1 MDVSAAERDFS
12 PSPGEVLASSTPSP
26 EAATSI
32 NIRTRRQ
39 SVRSRRSQLLD
50 NHNAQPTTSLTE
62 PRPGPQ
68 LQPRPS
74 KMSLFGLFSRPKVEK
89 ARGYAE
95 QGLTAPASLN
105 LKHANASKMT
115 FTTRSEHEDVV
126 GELQP
131 RTPSA
136 FSFRT
141 HLSRPPSRAT
151 DRAPTPALP
160 SGKGNP
166 FEAPPLFQAY
176 PQSIKQATLQVSTMS
191 AETVLQKSKN
201 RRAGGLP
208 VELLPRGSIEDRGSI
223 ETRRTAKTTFR
234 HVAHVS
240 IGHIELPKKILILVA
255 SGYLLQY
262 AETGPS
268 NRLPER
274 VLQLGKESAA
284 FVCDLI
290 PGKHHVLQI
299 SQAVDQQGVLLATSG
314 SIFSKWS
321 LRNTPAKRMTP
332 NLLLVMHDVTE
343 MDSWMTAIRD
353 EIAIL
358 GGGVDSRPETY
369 ARPERKGSRDE
380 SEEATRSSSRLHRAQ
395 LRSNP
400 SKVSLVSTTID
411 ESPDSLAIPTR
422 RIEEDERSEV
432 GTIDEIEE
440 EAARLTEE
448 PISPSNPEKEHD
460 TQSIRSNATSMD
472 QQRLNSLRSSQ
483 RISHSTMATTIGSSR
498 TNSLCGSPPSED
510 TINGGSESS
519 TESNEP
525 KSPYRSLSS
534 YASAVARRRTAMPLT
549 SKKELK
555 LPLPNLA
562 AQINPQP
569 SLNAGTDSP
578 TTGHMSPLPKSVSP
592 RKLAVAA
599 SEPDL
604 RAAAAKAKHDSH
616 MPAPPTLF
624 EETERPQSIVGE
636 LPSPLALT
644 SERMP
649 TRRMSSL
656 MQSRSYRRQS
666 QQSFSL
672 PLKINPSTPQNRPP
686 TRQENRGS
694 FNTVEE
700 GKGEPLVHTLTAKID
715 LARSPQPSRT
725 PSGRLSLFPSQVSSP
740 PMHSPALPDPTQ
752 QVPSNATASHNQP
765 QQSRS
770 GPMQRPSSMQVRSD
784 PALFLR
790 GLRIRTSTHGPPPA
804 NTAAATQ
811 NTRSFAAPP
820 IRSLKPSRSTSTL
833 LSTAIKPL
841 PSPQPSASSP
851 TDPFLPQSQPFA
863 QQGADS
869 TGFAAGIGLGDSRRG
884 TGAAGAAAECAVA
897 YFAAGVA
904 VGGGFGGI
912 GGGVG
917 EVAGGVEDGVEDGF
931 EGGVQG
937 GESDDGDVG
946 ADWGGCGV
954 GDKGV
959 MDVASLGVSGFGG
972 GIYEWLTLNGRFGKG
987 IGIVDVEGPY
997 MIPICVT

>member
-1 MDVSAAERDFS
+1 
-12 PSPGEVLASSTPSP
+12 
-26 EAATSI
+26 
-32 NIRTRRQ
+32 
-39 SVRSRRSQLLD
+39 
-50 NHNAQPTTSLTE
+50 
-62 PRPGPQ
+62 
-68 LQPRPS
+68 
-74 KMSLFGLFSRPKVEK
+74 MSLFGLFSRPKVEK

-115 FTTRSEHEDVV
+115 FATRSEHEDVV

-136 FSFRT
+136 FSFRI
-141 HLSRPPSRAT
+141 HLARPASRAT
-151 DRAPTPALP
+151 DRAPTPAFP
-160 SGKGNP
+160 PGKGIP

-176 PQSIKQATLQVSTMS
+176 PQSIKQATLQVSTMT

-201 RRAGGLP
+201 RKAGGLS
-208 VELLPRGSIEDRGSI
+208 VEPPPRGSTDDRGSI

-274 VLQLGKESAA
+274 VLQLGRESAA

-380 SEEATRSSSRLHRAQ
+380 TEESTRSSSRIQRAQ
-395 LRSNP
+395 MRSNP

-411 ESPDSLAIPTR
+411 ESPDSLAVPPR
-422 RIEEDERSEV
+422 RIEEDEKSEV

-448 PISPSNPEKEHD
+448 PTCPPTPEKEHD
-460 TQSIRSNATSMD
+460 AQSIRSTATSMD

-483 RISHSTMATTIGSSR
+483 RIFHSTVATTIGSSR

-510 TINGGSESS
+510 VSNGGSESS

-549 SKKELK
+549 SKKERK
-555 LPLPNLA
+555 LPLLNLA
-562 AQINPQP
+562 AQTNPQP
-569 SLNAGTDSP
+569 SLNADTDSP

-604 RAAAAKAKHDSH
+604 RAAAARAKHDSH
-616 MPAPPTLF
+616 MPTPATLF

-649 TRRMSSL
+649 NRRMSSL
-656 MQSRSYRRQS
+656 MQGRSCRRQS

-694 FNTVEE
+694 FNNVEE

-715 LARSPQPSRT
+715 LARGTQPSRT

-740 PMHSPALPDPTQ
+740 LMHSPAMPDPSQ
-752 QVPSNATASHNQP
+752 QPTSAAATSHIQP
-765 QQSRS
+765 PQSHRS
-770 GPMQRPSSMQVRSD
+770 STFQRPASMQVRSD

-804 NTAAATQ
+804 NTAPAAAPQ

-833 LSTAIKPL
+833 LSTATKP
-841 PSPQPSASSP
+841 PTAPHPSASSP
-851 TDPFLPQSQPFA
+851 TDPFTLHTTPFTLHTA
-863 QQGADS
+863 PFPPHPAA
-869 TGFAAGIGLGDSRRG
+869 TAAGEAADLPTPLPSSSQTSRTLSTSPSSSQRPASSRSPSRSRSRGLTPRASLPELDLGIPVVGLGPPAPPPSVPLPTLPVGLPSVGLGGSVRSRAESR
-884 TGAAGAAAECAVA
+884 AGSR
-897 YFAAGVA
+897 AGSPMMGMPA
-904 VGGGFGGI
+904 GLGI
-912 GGGVG
+912 RV
-917 EVAGGVEDGVEDGF
+917 
-931 EGGVQG
+931 
-937 GESDDGDVG
+937 
-946 ADWGGCGV
+946 
-954 GDKGV
+954 
-959 MDVASLGVSGFGG
+959 
-972 GIYEWLTLNGRFGKG
+972 
-987 IGIVDVEGPY
+987 
-997 MIPICVT
+997 

>member
-1 MDVSAAERDFS
+1 
-12 PSPGEVLASSTPSP
+12 
-26 EAATSI
+26 
-32 NIRTRRQ
+32 
-39 SVRSRRSQLLD
+39 
-50 NHNAQPTTSLTE
+50 
-62 PRPGPQ
+62 
-68 LQPRPS
+68 
-74 KMSLFGLFSRPKVEK
+74 MSLFGLFSRPKVEK

-95 QGLTAPASLN
+95 QGLTAPATLN

-115 FTTRSEHEDVV
+115 FTARSEHEDVV
-126 GELQP
+126 GEMHP

-136 FSFRT
+136 FSFRN
-141 HLSRPPSRAT
+141 HLARPPSRAT
-151 DRAPTPALP
+151 ERAPTPAPP
-160 SGKGNP
+160 SGKGIP

-176 PQSIKQATLQVSTMS
+176 PQSIKQATLQVSTMT

-201 RRAGGLP
+201 RKAGGLS
-208 VELLPRGSIEDRGSI
+208 VEPPPRGSTDDRGSI

-234 HVAHVS
+234 HVANVS
-240 IGHIELPKKILILVA
+240 IGHLELPKKILVLVA

-299 SQAVDQQGVLLATSG
+299 SQAVDQHGVLLATSG

-321 LRNTPAKRMTP
+321 LRNTTAKRMTP

-353 EIAIL
+353 KIAAL
-358 GGGVDSRPETY
+358 GGGVESRPETY
-369 ARPERKGSRDE
+369 AKPERKGSRDE
-380 SEEATRSSSRLHRAQ
+380 SEEATRSSSRIHRAQ
-395 LRSNP
+395 MRSNP

-411 ESPDSLAIPTR
+411 ESPDSLAVPTR
-422 RIEEDERSEV
+422 RIEEDEKSEV

-448 PISPSNPEKEHD
+448 PMSPSKHENEVD
-460 TQSIRSNATSMD
+460 AQSMRSAATSMD

-483 RISHSTMATTIGSSR
+483 RISHSTVATTIGSSR
-498 TNSLCGSPPSED
+498 TNSICGSPPSED
-510 TINGGSESS
+510 IINGGSESS
-519 TESNEP
+519 TESHEP

-549 SKKELK
+549 NKKDLNF
-555 LPLPNLA
+555 PLPNLV
-562 AQINPQP
+562 AQIKPQP
-569 SLNAGTDSP
+569 SLNADTGSP
-578 TTGHMSPLPKSVSP
+578 TTGRMSPLPKSASP

-599 SEPDL
+599 SEPDM
-604 RAAAAKAKHDSH
+604 RAAAARAKYDSH
-616 MPAPPTLF
+616 MPAPATLF
-624 EETERPQSIVGE
+624 EEAERPQSIVGE

-649 TRRMSSL
+649 NRRMSSL
-656 MQSRSYRRQS
+656 MQGRSCRRQS
-666 QQSFSL
+666 QHSFSL

-694 FNTVEE
+694 FNNVEE

-725 PSGRLSLFPSQVSSP
+725 PSGRLSLFPSQLSTP
-740 PMHSPALPDPTQ
+740 PMHSPALPDSTQ
-752 QVPSNATASHNQP
+752 QLTTAAAASYIQT
-765 QQSRS
+765 QQSHPRAA
-770 GPMQRPSSMQVRSD
+770 QRPTSMQVRSD

-804 NTAAATQ
+804 NAATVATTTQ
-811 NTRSFAAPP
+811 STRSFAAPP
-820 IRSLKPSRSTSTL
+820 IRSLKPSRSTSGL
-833 LSTAIKPL
+833 LSAAAKPL

-851 TDPFLPQSQPFA
+851 TDPFALHPTPSLPHSA
-863 QQGADS
+863 
-869 TGFAAGIGLGDSRRG
+869 T
-884 TGAAGAAAECAVA
+884 AAEESSDLPTPLPSSSQTSRALSPSPSSLRPASSRSPSRSRSRGLTPRASLPELDLGIPVCAVA
-897 YFAAGVA
+897 YFAGGVA
-904 VGGGFGGI
+904 VGGA

-917 EVAGGVEDGVEDGF
+917 EVESGVEGRVVGGIEGGVQ
-931 EGGVQG
+931 GGVQG
-937 GESDDGDVG
+937 GESDDGDVCS
-946 ADWGGCGV
+946 ADGGGERV
-954 GDKGV
+954 GD
-959 MDVASLGVSGFGG
+959 
-972 GIYEWLTLNGRFGKG
+972 
-987 IGIVDVEGPY
+987 
-997 MIPICVT
+997 

>member
-1 MDVSAAERDFS
+1 MDVSAAERDFN
-12 PSPGEVLASSTPSP
+12 PSPGEVLASATSPP
-26 EAATSI
+26 EAATTI
-32 NIRTRRQ
+32 NIRTRRR

-50 NHNAQPTTSLTE
+50 HHNAQPTSPVTE
-62 PRPGPQ
+62 PKPGPH
-68 LQPRPS
+68 LQSRPS

-115 FTTRSEHEDVV
+115 FATRSEHEDVV

-141 HLSRPPSRAT
+141 HLARPASRAT
-151 DRAPTPALP
+151 DRAPTPVFP
-160 SGKGNP
+160 PGKGIP

-176 PQSIKQATLQVSTMS
+176 PQSIKQATLQVSTMT

-201 RRAGGLP
+201 RKAGGLS
-208 VELLPRGSIEDRGSI
+208 VEPPPRGSTDDRGSI
-223 ETRRTAKTTFR
+223 ETRRTAKTTLR

-274 VLQLGKESAA
+274 VLQLGRESAA

-380 SEEATRSSSRLHRAQ
+380 TEESTRSSSRIQRAQ
-395 LRSNP
+395 MRSNP

-411 ESPDSLAIPTR
+411 ESPDSLAVPPR
-422 RIEEDERSEV
+422 RIEEDEKSEV

-440 EAARLTEE
+440 AARLTEE
-448 PISPSNPEKEHD
+448 PTCPPTPEKEHD
-460 TQSIRSNATSMD
+460 AQSIRSTATSMD

-483 RISHSTMATTIGSSR
+483 RISHSTVATTIGSSR

-510 TINGGSESS
+510 VSNGGSESS

-549 SKKELK
+549 SKKERK
-555 LPLPNLA
+555 LPLLNLP
-562 AQINPQP
+562 AQTNPQP
-569 SLNAGTDSP
+569 SLNADTDSP

-592 RKLAVAA
+592 RKLTVAA

-604 RAAAAKAKHDSH
+604 RAAAARAKHDSH
-616 MPAPPTLF
+616 MPTPATLF

-644 SERMP
+644 SERE
-649 TRRMSSL
+649 S
-656 MQSRSYRRQS
+656 
-666 QQSFSL
+666 
-672 PLKINPSTPQNRPP
+672 
-686 TRQENRGS
+686 GS
-694 FNTVEE
+694 FNNVEE

-715 LARSPQPSRT
+715 LARGTQPSRT

-740 PMHSPALPDPTQ
+740 LMHSPAMPDPSQ
-752 QVPSNATASHNQP
+752 QPTSAAATSHIQP
-765 QQSRS
+765 PQSHRS
-770 GPMQRPSSMQVRSD
+770 STFQRPASMQVRSD

-790 GLRIRTSTHGPPPA
+790 GLRIRTSTHGQPPA
-804 NTAAATQ
+804 SAAVATTQ
-811 NTRSFAAPP
+811 STRSFAAPP
-820 IRSLKPSRSTSTL
+820 IRSLKPSRSASIL
-833 LSTAIKPL
+833 LATATKP
-841 PSPQPSASSP
+841 PTAPPPSASSP
-851 TDPFLPQSQPFA
+851 TDPFTLHTTPFPPHPA
-863 QQGADS
+863 A
-869 TGFAAGIGLGDSRRG
+869 TAAGEATDLPTPLLQPTSRTLSPSPSSSQRPASSRSPSRSRSRGLTPRASLPELDLGIPVVGLGPPAPPPSVPLPLLPPVGSVRSRAGSRAG
-884 TGAAGAAAECAVA
+884 SRTGSRAGSRAGSPMMGMSAPIGGAAGL
-897 YFAAGVA
+897 
-904 VGGGFGGI
+904 GI
-912 GGGVG
+912 RV
-917 EVAGGVEDGVEDGF
+917 
-931 EGGVQG
+931 
-937 GESDDGDVG
+937 
-946 ADWGGCGV
+946 
-954 GDKGV
+954 
-959 MDVASLGVSGFGG
+959 
-972 GIYEWLTLNGRFGKG
+972 
-987 IGIVDVEGPY
+987 
-997 MIPICVT
+997 

>member
-1 MDVSAAERDFS
+1 MDVSAAERDFN
-12 PSPGEVLASSTPSP
+12 PSPGEVLASATSPP
-26 EAATSI
+26 EAATTI
-32 NIRTRRQ
+32 NIRTRRR

-50 NHNAQPTTSLTE
+50 HHNAQPTSPVTE
-62 PRPGPQ
+62 PKPGPH
-68 LQPRPS
+68 LQSRPS

-115 FTTRSEHEDVV
+115 FATRSEHEDVV

-141 HLSRPPSRAT
+141 HLARPASRAT
-151 DRAPTPALP
+151 DRAPTPVFP
-160 SGKGNP
+160 PGKGIP

-176 PQSIKQATLQVSTMS
+176 PQSIKQATLQVSTMT

-201 RRAGGLP
+201 RKAGGLS
-208 VELLPRGSIEDRGSI
+208 VEPPPRGSTDDRGSI
-223 ETRRTAKTTFR
+223 ETRRTAKTTLR

-274 VLQLGKESAA
+274 VLQLGRESAA
-284 FVCDLI
+284 F
-290 PGKHHVLQI
+290 I

-380 SEEATRSSSRLHRAQ
+380 TEESTRSSSRIQRAQ
-395 LRSNP
+395 MRSNP

-411 ESPDSLAIPTR
+411 ESPDSLAVPPR
-422 RIEEDERSEV
+422 RIEEDEKSEV

-448 PISPSNPEKEHD
+448 PTCPPTPEKEHD
-460 TQSIRSNATSMD
+460 AQSTRSTATSMD

-483 RISHSTMATTIGSSR
+483 RISHSTVATTIGSSR

-510 TINGGSESS
+510 VSNGGSESS

-549 SKKELK
+549 SKKERK
-555 LPLPNLA
+555 LPLLNLP
-562 AQINPQP
+562 AQTNPQP
-569 SLNAGTDSP
+569 SLNADTDSP

-592 RKLAVAA
+592 RKLTVAA

-604 RAAAAKAKHDSH
+604 RAAAARAKHDSH
-616 MPAPPTLF
+616 MPTPATLF

-649 TRRMSSL
+649 NRRVSSL
-656 MQSRSYRRQS
+656 MQGRSCRRQS

-694 FNTVEE
+694 FNNVEE

-715 LARSPQPSRT
+715 LARGTQPSRT

-740 PMHSPALPDPTQ
+740 LMHSPAMPDPSQ
-752 QVPSNATASHNQP
+752 QPTSAAATSHIQP
-765 QQSRS
+765 PQSHRS
-770 GPMQRPSSMQVRSD
+770 STFQRPASMQVRSD

-790 GLRIRTSTHGPPPA
+790 GLRIRTSTHGQPPA
-804 NTAAATQ
+804 SAAVATTQ
-811 NTRSFAAPP
+811 STRSFAAPP
-820 IRSLKPSRSTSTL
+820 IRSLKPSRSASIL
-833 LSTAIKPL
+833 LSTATKP
-841 PSPQPSASSP
+841 PTAPPPSASSP
-851 TDPFLPQSQPFA
+851 TDPFTLHTTPFPPHPA
-863 QQGADS
+863 A
-869 TGFAAGIGLGDSRRG
+869 TAATAAGEATDLPTPLLQPTSRTLSPSPSSSQRPASSRSPSRSRSRGLTPRASLPELDLGIPVVGLGPPAPPPSVPLPLLPPVGSVRSRAGSRAG
-884 TGAAGAAAECAVA
+884 SRTGSRAGSRAGSPMMGMSAPIGGAAGL
-897 YFAAGVA
+897 
-904 VGGGFGGI
+904 GI
-912 GGGVG
+912 RV
-917 EVAGGVEDGVEDGF
+917 
-931 EGGVQG
+931 
-937 GESDDGDVG
+937 
-946 ADWGGCGV
+946 
-954 GDKGV
+954 
-959 MDVASLGVSGFGG
+959 
-972 GIYEWLTLNGRFGKG
+972 
-987 IGIVDVEGPY
+987 
-997 MIPICVT
+997 